1 MVMVKMVK
9 RNTMQKK
16 LVEGAVKSMRTH
28 PTAEEV
34 YDYIIARY
42 PEISRATVYRNLKQ
56 LSDAGEIRRIEV
68 PGAADRYDLNVS
80 EHYHIQCKI
89 CGKFLDIDLPYMTSL
104 DEMVA
109 EATDYDMESHD
120 IVFKG
125 ICPGCRVKN

>member
-1 MVMVKMVK
+1 MVK

-34 YDYIIARY
+34 YDYITLRY
-42 PEISRATVYRNLKQ
+42 PEISRATVYRKLRQ

-80 EHYHIQCKI
+80 EHYHIQCKE
-89 CGKFLDIDLPYMTSL
+89 CGRFSDVALPYMTDL
-104 DEMVA
+104 DDMVA
-109 EATDYDMESHD
+109 QLTDYDMESHD
-120 IVFKG
+120 IVFRG
-125 ICPGCRVKN
+125 VCPGCRIKN

>member
-1 MVMVKMVK
+1 MLK

-16 LVEGAVKSMRTH
+16 LVEGAVKSIKTH

-34 YDYIIARY
+34 YEYITARY
-42 PEISRATVYRNLKQ
+42 PEISRATVYRNLRQ
-56 LSDAGEIRRIEV
+56 LSDSGEIRRVEV

-80 EHYHIQCKI
+80 DHYHIQCKI
-89 CGKFLDIDLPYMTSL
+89 CGRFSDIDLPYMAGL

-109 EATDYDMESHD
+109 GMTDYDMESHE

-125 ICPGCRVKN
+125 ICPGCRIKN

>member
-1 MVMVKMVK
+1 MLK

-16 LVEGAVKSMRTH
+16 LVEGAVKSIKTH

-34 YDYIIARY
+34 YEYITARY
-42 PEISRATVYRNLKQ
+42 PEISRATVYRNLRQ
-56 LSDAGEIRRIEV
+56 LSDSGEIRRVEV

-80 EHYHIQCKI
+80 DHYHIQCKI
-89 CGKFLDIDLPYMTSL
+89 CGRFSDIGLPYMAGL

-109 EATDYDMESHD
+109 GMTDYDMESHE

-125 ICPGCRVKN
+125 ICPGCRIKN

>member
-1 MVMVKMVK
+1 MEMVK

-34 YDYIIARY
+34 YDYITARY
-42 PEISRATVYRNLKQ
+42 PEISRATVYRNLRH
-56 LSDAGEIRRIEV
+56 LSDTGEIRRIEV

-125 ICPGCRVKN
+125 ICPGCRIKK

>member
-1 MVMVKMVK
+1 MVK

-16 LVEGAVKSMRTH
+16 LVEGAVKSLRTH

-34 YDYIIARY
+34 YDFITERY
-42 PEISRATVYRNLKQ
+42 PEISRATVYRNLRQ
-56 LSDAGEIRRIEV
+56 LAEDGEIRRIEV

-80 EHYHIQCKI
+80 QHYHIQCKL
-89 CGKFLDIDLPYMTSL
+89 CGRFTDIDIPYISDL

-109 EATDYDMESHD
+109 QMTDFDMESHD

-125 ICPGCRVKN
+125 ICPRCRIKN